1 MLNSFMKQLSTP
13 VSEVS
18 QWRIFPFSSCKMP
31 AIVKVQSNTKKPI
44 KVKTAVRIVSAM
56 ETSQANI
63 YQAPL
68 LIQLHIG

>member
-1 MLNSFMKQLSTP
+1 
-13 VSEVS
+13 
-18 QWRIFPFSSCKMP
+18 MP

-44 KVKTAVRIVSAM
+44 KVKTAARILSAM